1 MRRFIVIVL
10 GILVLTG
17 IGLAVLQP
25 SLLKSAGDRVIRLVG
40 RFDPD
45 LSTRIRDRTAKP
57 LPERLAEKGLSLG
70 SPAFI
75 RVFKQESELE
85 VWLLRD
91 GAFAPFET
99 YPICAWSGELGPK
112 LAEGDR
118 QAPEGFY
125 AVGLKQL
132 NPNSNYHR
140 AFNLG
145 FPNAY
150 DRALGRTGSFLM
162 VHGDCVSIGCYAM
175 TDQGIDEIYRIVEA
189 ALHGGQREVPVHAF
203 PFRMTEKAMAEKAGH
218 RWAAYWANLKQG
230 YDLFEQT
237 GKPPPALACGGRY
250 GFASPAAAGC
260 ESVRAW

>member
-1 MRRFIVIVL
+1 MRRFMAIVL
-10 GILVLTG
+10 GLLALIG
-17 IGLAVLQP
+17 IGLAVLHP
-25 SLLKSAGDRVIRLVG
+25 PLLRSAADRLV
-40 RFDPD
+40 RLVERIDPG
-45 LSTRIRDRTAKP
+45 LGPQIRDGGARP
-57 LPERLAEKGLSLG
+57 LPERLAGKGLGLG

-91 GAFAPFET
+91 GAFTLFET

-112 LAEGDR
+112 MAEGDR

-150 DRALGRTGSFLM
+150 DRAFGRTGSFLM

-175 TDQGIDEIYRIVEA
+175 TDKGIDDIYRIVEA
-189 ALHGGQREVPVHAF
+189 ALLNGQPDVPVHAF
-203 PFRMTEKAMAEKAGH
+203 PFRMTEKALAARAGH
-218 RWAAYWANLKQG
+218 RWASYWSNLKEG
-230 YDLFEQT
+230 YDLFERT
-237 GKPPPALACGGRY
+237 RTPPRAFVCGRRY
-250 GFASPAAAGC
+250 GFAAPAAEGC
-260 ESVRAW
+260 EAVTAW

>member
-10 GILVLTG
+10 GILILTG

-25 SLLKSAGDRVIRLVG
+25 SWLKSAGDRVIRLVG

-45 LSTRIRDRTAKP
+45 LSTQIRNRTSKP
-57 LPERLAEKGLSLG
+57 LPERLSEKGLSLG

-75 RVFKQESELE
+75 RIFKQESELE
-85 VWLLRD
+85 VWLVRD
-91 GAFAPFET
+91 GAFALFET

-132 NPNSNYHR
+132 NPGSNYHR

-150 DRALGRTGSFLM
+150 DRAFGRTGSFLM

-189 ALHGGQREVPVHAF
+189 ALQQGQREVPVHAF
-203 PFRMTEKAMAEKAGH
+203 PFRMTGKAMVEKAGH
-218 RWAAYWANLKQG
+218 RWAAYWSNLKEG
-230 YDLFEQT
+230 YDRSSRP
-237 GKPPPALACGGRY
+237 GSRPRP
-250 GFASPAAAGC
+250 SSAAGDTALLLLLRQDA
-260 ESVRAW
+260 SR

>member
-1 MRRFIVIVL
+1 MEAPPSSASSSRRASSRS
-10 GILVLTG
+10 GCCAT
-17 IGLAVLQP
+17 
-25 SLLKSAGDRVIRLVG
+25 
-40 RFDPD
+40 
-45 LSTRIRDRTAKP
+45 
-57 LPERLAEKGLSLG
+57 
-70 SPAFI
+70 
-75 RVFKQESELE
+75 
-85 VWLLRD
+85 

-189 ALHGGQREVPVHAF
+189 ALHQGQREVPVHAF

-218 RWAAYWANLKQG
+218 RWAAVLVQS
-230 YDLFEQT
+230 Q
-237 GKPPPALACGGRY
+237 
-250 GFASPAAAGC
+250 AGLRP
-260 ESVRAW
+260 VRADREAAPGLCLRRTIRLCFPCCGRMRVGERVVRARSESMVRAVEI